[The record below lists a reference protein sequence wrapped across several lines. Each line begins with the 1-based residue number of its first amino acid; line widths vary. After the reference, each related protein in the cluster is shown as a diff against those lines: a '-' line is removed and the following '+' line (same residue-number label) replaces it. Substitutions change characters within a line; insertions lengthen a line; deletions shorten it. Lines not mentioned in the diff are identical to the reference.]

1 MLYGD
6 GPVILAVS
14 FAAAVL
20 CEGLSWVLIYR
31 TPSYKNTR
39 ASIDRMTKKVDV
51 IKGKTPAVVAQK
63 SNKKKIDRFESS
75 LKDAN
80 NSLFMS
86 KIWVTLTLMMTL
98 MLVFGLLNTL
108 FDGKAVAKL
117 PFKPLRI
124 IQSVTHRGLPG
135 EDSTD
140 CSMAFLY
147 MLCSISIRQNLQ
159 KLLGFAPPRGAP
171 GQNPFA
177 IPEPKPR

>member
-1 MLYGD
+1 MLYSD
-6 GPVILAVS
+6 GLLILGVS

-20 CEGLSWVLIYR
+20 CEGLSWLLIYR

-39 ASIDRMTKKVDV
+39 ASIDRMTKKVDT
-51 IKGKTPAVVAQK
+51 IKGKAPALAAQK

-98 MLVFGLLNTL
+98 VLVFGLLNNL

-117 PFKPLRI
+117 PFKPLNLVKGI
-124 IQSVTHRGLPG
+124 THRNLPG
-135 EDSTD
+135 DDVTD

-177 IPEPKPR
+177 LPEPKLK